1 MLQKG
6 GLEPLTRVPNF
17 KYTFNE
23 KRKIFIG
30 YIYPYAEHFIGCVT
44 SIPFNSY
51 TYNGNCEY
59 IDRTKTQQKVSPCNS
74 INSPLYLFKG
84 GAVYELLNKKFNNV
98 NLHNYCDATGDID
111 VSLYPPKLTSSDMI
125 DDDYYVYSLN
135 KDGKINSFYSD
146 FTRWTFENMVKNV
159 QSIEVLFRNMKNLVD
174 FNIDEYDDIPTEYKS
189 TDFGYN
195 VQMIGKLYVV
205 AYFDDGEFRIQ
216 VVCKIEDS
224 GVSVIDHIIEIM
236 IPLPEKDDEFIPT
249 DDGNK
254 PLYKQPNF
262 NTITINEKS
271 FNIQAYESL
280 IRDNFLAYN
289 SRKSAYGKPNEREYI
304 YQPINH
310 IARLFYLYEL
320 IYQNQSSIQFTK
332 IYSLLYFAFYKQEK
346 IDQFKFLRYY
356 KIIDGNFYPIKVDTR
371 FFFNSYLELISKMTY
386 SYNLVK
392 NIYPDFFI
400 NYTDINDI
408 KTLHTRFVTGLFN
421 DDLFQPSGML
431 TFRETAG
438 GKKSKKTR
446 KLRKNHKKR
455 NTKNKKNKAL
465 KGKTVKKVIKTQY
478 DKTNKLSF

>member
-44 SIPFNSY
+44 SVPFNSY
-51 TYNGNCEY
+51 TYNGNCECK
-59 IDRTKTQQKVSPCNS
+59 DSKKTRQKVTTCNS
-74 INSPLYLFKG
+74 INSPLYYFTG
-84 GAVYELLNKKFNNV
+84 GAAYELLNKKFNNV

-111 VSLYPPKLTSSDMI
+111 VALFPPHLTSSDM
-125 DDDYYVYSLN
+125 DYYNLYFLN

-159 QSIEVLFRNMKNLVD
+159 QSIEVLFRNMKNLLD
-174 FNIDEYDDIPTEYKS
+174 FNIDEYVDIPTEFKS

-205 AYFDDGEFRIQ
+205 AFFNDSTFKIQ

-236 IPLPEKDDEFIPT
+236 IPLPKKDDDFNPT
-249 DDGNK
+249 NDA
-254 PLYKQPNF
+254 YYTQPDI

-271 FNIQAYESL
+271 LNIQSYNEL
-280 IRDNFLAYN
+280 INDNFSAYD
-289 SRKSAYGKPNEREYI
+289 SRKGAYGALNERETV

-371 FFFNSYLELISKMTY
+371 FFFNSYLEIISK
-386 SYNLVK
+386 
-392 NIYPDFFI
+392 IYAYKHFKVINPDFFI

-455 NTKNKKNKAL
+455 NTKNKKKKAS
-465 KGKTVKKVIKTQY
+465 KGKTRKRQRE
-478 DKTNKLSF
+478 KL